1 MILLHSRKCGI
12 VQQFLIH
19 LNWKHWVFEFFPSL
33 KMAKNIYIL
42 SWNKLKFELLIV
54 LVWMKSL
61 NIPKNLP
68 EAVN

>member
-1 MILLHSRKCGI
+1 
-12 VQQFLIH
+12 
-19 LNWKHWVFEFFPSL
+19 
-33 KMAKNIYIL
+33 MAKNIYIL
-42 SWNKLKFELLIV
+42 SCNKLKFELLIV